1 MFQGIGED
9 RQQIDNKAKLLHDT
23 LSRKVYPWVA
33 NEYLETEWEELVH
46 SFSLAS
52 KQLDDLNGD
61 LRSVYSMQV
70 PTPKKPFPPNQY
82 QIPQIL
88 STMVDKEDKAKI
100 LSLKGSTSS
109 ASTLADKANCE
120 AHNQAIDRVLGSM
133 NKSIDSMRG
142 NK

>member
-1 MFQGIGED
+1 MFQGTGED

-88 STMVDKEDKAKI
+88 STMVDKEDKEKI
-100 LSLKGSTSS
+100 LSLRGSASS